1 VSTLASRHR
10 RGAASAAPDEGLAY
24 PNQPELALAAVL
36 QLLSRFPARQSPAVA
51 KAIADHLAVIG
62 SDARMAGCVR
72 ECASRLVDDWRAYAM
87 LSESSPTPEAGSQ
100 LH

>member
-1 VSTLASRHR
+1 MSIPASRR
-10 RGAASAAPDEGLAY
+10 RGGAASAAPDDGLAY

-51 KAIADHLAVIG
+51 KAIADHLQVIG
-62 SDARMAGCVR
+62 NDARMAGCVR

-87 LSESSPTPEAGSQ
+87 LSESSPTPAAGSQ
-100 LH
+100 VH